1 MIAFALL
8 VVMAASLVHAAPLPG
23 APRLAPPFCLRG
35 GELTPGPRQAAA
47 QDSQRPSS
55 STRRP
60 VRRSPRLRTRSCP
73 SALSSSLPPL
83 ARSSRRRPNLARGY
97 ADENRSSQVL
107 PAVHLRG
114 RCVHAVSLP
123 LVARRALA
131 DLAPRARSQTRRRRA
146 TPKTSSLRTVRRAH
160 PFRSAGARR
169 ADLSS
174 APLSCSGRQGRHHQR
189 RLQARLDGPRELLRL
204 VLLHVEQRQGF
215 DLGECVLPS
224 LFVSGL
230 SSFGRLT
237 RSCRRQEG
245 RQHDNDQ
252 PVRRHH
258 QRSRHPVG
266 RGLRRQR
273 RDPREPRRRRRRR
286 SGNGERPLAQEAA
299 PRRWLRCVLELSL
312 HVCRNSLTS
321 SLCAQ
326 AVSAAPPS
334 AALPSAARLSA
345 LRLSAVHPSTR
356 PSRPRPSTSSTAARR
371 PTTSTR
377 PRRSRASAPARATL
391 SPGRAASSATSAAT
405 GPALATSVRDVEA
418 VTLKVRPLPLSSSP
432 RSSTDPELTQES
444 ATTRPGQ
451 PRRARTSRQA
461 STSASRAST
470 SRSCT
475 RTRARVRRSRSRRPL
490 VAVTDGPLP
499 HSLSSARSLHG
510 PLAPRLGRSCDSHLA
525 VAVVRSRR
533 ARQVGRAD
541 HRRRH
546 RLAAAD
552 LALLGGGADA
562 GAGVLDPDD
571 PAYHLQL
578 VVPSHLVL

>member
-1 MIAFALL
+1 MSR
-8 VVMAASLVHAAPLPG
+8 VR
-23 APRLAPPFCLRG
+23 PRRV
-35 GELTPGPRQAAA
+35 
-47 QDSQRPSS
+47 RP
-55 STRRP
+55 
-60 VRRSPRLRTRSCP
+60 
-73 SALSSSLPPL
+73 A
-83 ARSSRRRPNLARGY
+83 
-97 ADENRSSQVL
+97 
-107 PAVHLRG
+107 
-114 RCVHAVSLP
+114 
-123 LVARRALA
+123 
-131 DLAPRARSQTRRRRA
+131 
-146 TPKTSSLRTVRRAH
+146 
-160 PFRSAGARR
+160 
-169 ADLSS
+169 
-174 APLSCSGRQGRHHQR
+174 
-189 RLQARLDGPRELLRL
+189 
-204 VLLHVEQRQGF
+204 
-215 DLGECVLPS
+215 S
-224 LFVSGL
+224 LFVSGF

-237 RSCRRQEG
+237 SSCRRQEG

-252 PVRRHH
+252 PVRRHY

-266 RGLRRQR
+266 LGLRRQR

-312 HVCRNSLTS
+312 HVCRNPLTS
-321 SLCAQ
+321 SLCVQ

-334 AALPSAARLSA
+334 AALPSAAH
-345 LRLSAVHPSTR
+345 LSAVHPSTR
-356 PSRPRPSTSSTAARR
+356 PSHPRPSTSSTAARR

-405 GPALATSVRDVEA
+405 GPALATSTRDVEA

-432 RSSTDPELTQES
+432 RSSIDPELTQES

-490 VAVTDGPLP
+490 VAVADGPLP
-499 HSLSSARSLHG
+499 HSLSLARSYHG

-525 VAVVRSRR
+525 VVVVRPRR

-552 LALLGGGADA
+552 LTLLGGGADA

-571 PAYHLQL
+571 PAYRPQL
-578 VVPSHLVL
+578 VAPSHLVL